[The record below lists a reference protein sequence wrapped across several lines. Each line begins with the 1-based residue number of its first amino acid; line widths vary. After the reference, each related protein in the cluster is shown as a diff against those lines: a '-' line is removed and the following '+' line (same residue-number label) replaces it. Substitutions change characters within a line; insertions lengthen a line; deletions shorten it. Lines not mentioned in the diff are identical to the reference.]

1 MMQTTVL
8 IYEDNN
14 QLRESLAQLIGY
26 AEDFTVLDSYPNAV
40 NVEKQVQRMKPG
52 IILMDIDMPGGVTG
66 IEAIKKIR
74 EFDQQVPIIILTVF
88 DDNTNVL
95 DSICAGASGYLLKKH
110 LSDRLVESM
119 KEVLDGGAPMSPAVA
134 RMVIVSMQRFPTT
147 EPNKYQLT
155 TREIEILT
163 ALAQGEGYK
172 AIAANFYI
180 SLNTVRTHIKNIYRK
195 LQVNSQLE
203 AIAKARNER
212 LL

>member
-1 MMQTTVL
+1 MQTTVL
-8 IYEDNN
+8 IYEDNK
-14 QLRESLAQLIGY
+14 QLRESLEQMIGY
-26 AEDFTVLDSYPNAV
+26 AENFTVLGSYPNAIQ
-40 NVEKQVQRMKPG
+40 VEVQVQRMKPG

-74 EFDQQVPIIILTVF
+74 EFDQQVLIIILTVF

-95 DSICAGASGYLLKKH
+95 DSICAGASGYLLKKY
-110 LSDRLVESM
+110 LSDRLIDSM
-119 KEVLDGGAPMSPAVA
+119 KEVQEGGAPMSPAIA
-134 RMVIVSMQRFPTT
+134 RMVIASMQRFPST
-147 EPNKYQLT
+147 EPNKFNLT
-155 TREIEILT
+155 AREMEILA

-172 AIAANFYI
+172 AIAAKSFI
-180 SLNTVRTHIKNIYRK
+180 SLNTVRTHIKNMYRK